1 MDILKEQI
9 NRAKEL
15 MGIITE
21 DKDWMK
27 GVNKDIERRG
37 TEGVFHKWCV
47 DHGYEN
53 GCSKGCWDKAYD
65 EGEPWRERAALAKT
79 FCEDNPYN

>member
-79 FCEDNPYN
+79 FCEDNPYT